1 MKKIYYFI
9 FILLIAIFLVAAQ
22 EIATEEENYIN
33 YFLKEQGIDTI
44 KTVEKVNETTLPEE
58 IDISNVNENQIGVY
72 GVTYEEN
79 GIEKKLFVFSYSE
92 EEFKKPDIKTISEK
106 NYLTFSKP
114 DSVNSGYINSGYIML
129 NSGSIIGLSTTAN
142 VDNGKIIVE
151 VHKNGQPMLISNEF
165 FNNYDFD
172 LESKNLDTFEIGDVI
187 SIYIKTEG
195 GASVENLN
203 SLILIESE

>member
-79 GIEKKLFVFSYSE
+79 GIEKKLFVFSYSD